1 MRVLLIE
8 DNPGDARLVHELLK
22 EARGNFT
29 ISVAEK
35 LGQGLKLL
43 FSQDV
48 DVVLLDLNLPDRNG
62 LVTLTELQTRF
73 SHLPIVIM
81 TSIDDEELA
90 HQAVRLGAQ
99 DYLVKGNVNGE
110 LLRRTLIYAI
120 ERKKT
125 EEDILKLSE
134 DMAARNVE
142 LEEANRELEA
152 FIYSVSHDLRAPLR
166 SMSGF
171 ARFLIED
178 YSDKVDNRGK
188 DYLSRIQTGSEKMS
202 RLIDDLL
209 HLSKISRQEIVL
221 IEVDMSRLASAVV
234 SDLREAEPVRNV
246 AVSIRE
252 GLVANADLRLMEI
265 VLSNLLGNAWKF
277 TSKTEDARIEFGSL
291 EGTVP
296 DFSPPSAERTERSGV
311 VESELSQLGRTVY
324 FVRDNGAGFDP
335 HYVEK
340 IFWPFQRLHSE
351 KEFEGSGIGLA
362 IVERIIHRHGGK
374 VWADGA
380 PGKGATVYFTLG

>member
-311 VESELSQLGRTVY
+311 VESGLSQLGRTVY